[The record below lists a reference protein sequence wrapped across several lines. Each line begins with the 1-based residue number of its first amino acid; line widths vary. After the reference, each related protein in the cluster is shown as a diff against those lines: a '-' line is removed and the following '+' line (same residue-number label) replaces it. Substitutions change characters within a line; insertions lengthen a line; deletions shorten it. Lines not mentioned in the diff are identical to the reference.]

1 MLYALAKSLILPPVG
16 LFLLILLGV
25 KWWRNRLGRSLVLLS
40 TLLLIGLSLPVVSH
54 RLMEPLEP
62 YPALTGADVV
72 AARPQAIVVLAA
84 GRYTGAPEYGGD
96 SIGAITLQRIRYAA
110 WLQRRTRLPL
120 IVSGSSPSHLQP
132 ATASLMRDVLEQEFR
147 VPVAAVEDRS
157 RNTLENAVFTAET
170 LQDMKLERI
179 LLVSSA
185 WHLPRAV
192 EAFERHGLRVT
203 PAPTVFETRDSS
215 DGLQADDF
223 FPGVASLQRSY
234 LAIHEYLGR
243 IWYRLRAPEA

>member
-1 MLYALAKSLILPPVG
+1 MLYTLAKALLLPPVG

-25 KWWRNRLGRSLVLLS
+25 KWWRYRFGRGLVLVS
-40 TLLLIGLSLPVVSH
+40 ALLLLALSLPIVSH

-72 AARPQAIVVLAA
+72 AAKPQAIVVLAA
-84 GRYTGAPEYGGD
+84 GRYSGAPEYGGD
-96 SIGAITLQRIRYAA
+96 SIGGTTLQRIRYAA

-120 IVSGSSPSHLQP
+120 IVSGSSPTQKQP
-132 ATASLMRDVLEQEFR
+132 ATGTLMRDVLEQEFR

-157 RNTLENAVFTAET
+157 RNTLENAAFTAET
-170 LQDMKLERI
+170 LRAMKLENI

-192 EAFERHGLRVT
+192 ETFERYGLKVI
-203 PAPTVFETRDSS
+203 PAPTVFETRDDS
-215 DGLQADDF
+215 DGLQLDDF
-223 FPGVASLQRSY
+223 LPGVGALQRSY

-243 IWYRLRAPEA
+243 VWYRLRAAEA

>member
-1 MLYALAKSLILPPVG
+1 MLYSLAKSLILPPVG

-40 TLLLIGLSLPVVSH
+40 ALLLLALSLPIVSH
-54 RLMEPLEP
+54 RLIAPLEP
-62 YPALTGADVV
+62 YPALTGANVL
-72 AARPQAIVVLAA
+72 AAKPQAIVVLAA

-96 SIGAITLQRIRYAA
+96 SIGATTLQRVRYAA
-110 WLQRRTRLPL
+110 WLQRRTQLPL
-120 IVSGSSPSHLQP
+120 IVSGSSPTHAQP
-132 ATASLMRDVLEQEFR
+132 ATGSLMRKVLEQEFR

-157 RNTLENAVFTAET
+157 RNTRENAAFTVEI
-170 LQDMKLERI
+170 LQGMKLDRI

-192 EAFERHGLRVT
+192 EAFERFGLRVT
-203 PAPTVFETRDSS
+203 PAPTVFETRDDS
-215 DGLQADDF
+215 DGMQLDDF
-223 FPGVASLQRSY
+223 LPGVGSLERSY

-243 IWYRLRAPEA
+243 VWYRLRAQ

>member
-1 MLYALAKSLILPPVG
+1 MLYSLAKSLILPPVG

-40 TLLLIGLSLPVVSH
+40 ALLLLALSLPIVSH
-54 RLMEPLEP
+54 RLIAPLEP
-62 YPALTGADVV
+62 YPALTGADVL
-72 AARPQAIVVLAA
+72 AAKPQAIVVLAA

-96 SIGAITLQRIRYAA
+96 SIGATTLQRVRYAA
-110 WLQRRTRLPL
+110 WLQRRTQLPL
-120 IVSGSSPSHLQP
+120 IVSGSSPTQAQP
-132 ATASLMRDVLEQEFR
+132 ATGSLMRKVLEQEFR

-157 RNTLENAVFTAET
+157 RNTRENAAFTVEI
-170 LQDMKLERI
+170 LQGMKLDRI

-192 EAFERHGLRVT
+192 EAFERFGLRVT
-203 PAPTVFETRDSS
+203 PAPTVFETRDDS
-215 DGLQADDF
+215 DGMQLDDF
-223 FPGVASLQRSY
+223 LPGVGSLERSY

-243 IWYRLRAPEA
+243 VWYRLRAQ

>member
-1 MLYALAKSLILPPVG
+1 MIYSILKTLALPPVS
-16 LFLLILLGV
+16 LFILILLGSL
-25 KWWRNRLGRSLVLLS
+25 WWRRPLGRFVVTLS
-40 TLLLIGLSLPVVSH
+40 ALLLLVLSLPIVSH
-54 RLMEPLEP
+54 RMMAPLEP
-62 YPALTGADVV
+62 YAALNGSDLTRTRAE
-72 AARPQAIVVLAA
+72 AIVVLAA

-96 SIGAITLQRIRYAA
+96 SIGATSLQRIRYAA
-110 WLQRRTRLPL
+110 WLQRETGLPL
-120 IVSGSSPSHLQP
+120 IVSGGSPTQKQA
-132 ATASLMRDVLEQEFR
+132 ATGQLMRDVLVDEFQ

-157 RNTLENAVFTAET
+157 RNTRENAAFSADI
-170 LQDMKLERI
+170 LQEMNLERI

-192 EAFERHGLRVT
+192 NAFERHGLTVV

-223 FPGVASLQRSY
+223 FPGVGSLHRSH

-243 IWYRLRAPEA
+243 LWYGIRDRLE